1 MNNVNYV
8 LREGFAGLGR
18 NITMTVA
25 LVITTAI
32 SLALLGTGV
41 LVSQMTADTKEIY
54 LDRVEVM
61 VQLNEEISAGD
72 ADCSQAACLEVRDT
86 LQAQE
91 GVESVTFRS
100 REQSYQRFVEVFG
113 ESDPLLV
120 EETSPDALPAALHV
134 RLEDPTDPS
143 PLQAVADMPQVDQI
157 VDQTDDVRG
166 ATSNLDA
173 IRNATFILAVVQAV
187 AALFLIVNMVQISA
201 FQRRDQVS
209 LMRLVGASRWFTQA
223 PFVIEAMVATLIG
236 AVVAV
241 GGMLLGKS
249 YVIDPAL
256 SGLVR
261 SQLIAPITTAD
272 VWAVMPWIGLGGVL
286 FAGLAAY
293 VTLRVYVRK

>member
-1 MNNVNYV
+1 MNNISYV

-18 NITMTVA
+18 NITMTIA

-61 VQLNEEISAGD
+61 VQLNEEVSASD
-72 ADCSQAACLEVRDT
+72 ADCSQEACREVRDT
-86 LQAQE
+86 LEAQD

-100 REQSYQRFVEVFG
+100 RAQSYERFVEVFG
-113 ESDPLLV
+113 ETDPLLV

-134 RLEDPTDPS
+134 RLEDPTDPA
-143 PLQAVADMPQVDQI
+143 PLQAVAGMPQVDQI
-157 VDQTDDVRG
+157 VDQTEDVRG

-173 IRNATFILAVVQAV
+173 IRTATFILAVIQAV

-223 PFVIEAMVATLIG
+223 PFVIEAMVATFIG
-236 AVVAV
+236 AVVSV
-241 GGMLLGKS
+241 GGMLLGKR
-249 YVIDPAL
+249 YVIDPAVE
-256 SGLVR
+256 GLVR

-272 VWAVMPWIGLGGVL
+272 IWAVMPWVGLAGVV
-286 FAGLAAY
+286 FSGLAAY
-293 VTLRVYVRK
+293 VTLRAYVRQ